1 MFLTSKTK
9 TLING
14 ASFKRFNM
22 ALPIRTTVADIE
34 SMCLYLATKPTGATV
49 AEAKAVLD
57 AKVLDA
63 RKTTALK
70 FWGLIEDNGG
80 KLRLT
85 ELGRQL
91 AKDKAVKRGQAL
103 KEIIA
108 RIPVYASIIERSVH
122 RGELTVTATEVA
134 AHWHQHFKADVSDND
149 KILNDQAVCFFQLA
163 EGADLG
169 RLTIGRHGQ
178 ATRFDFDEGTARAFV
193 EQGGFESSAVENDNQ
208 DESLEMS
215 TAKAPVESTGSAQI
229 TVPEK
234 AKPKGNRVFIT
245 HGRNKKILEQ
255 VKEIVGYGKFEP
267 VVAQEHETAA
277 KPVPEKVMDD
287 MRSCQAAVIH
297 VSSEGVLKDK
307 EGKEHAQL
315 NGNVLIEI
323 GAAMALYGKQFIL
336 LVEEGVRLP
345 SNLQGL
351 YECRYQGNEL
361 SGEATMKLLKA
372 FNAFQ

>member
-1 MFLTSKTK
+1 
-9 TLING
+9 
-14 ASFKRFNM
+14 M
-22 ALPIRTTVADIE
+22 ALPIRTTVSDVE
-34 SMCLYLATKPTGATV
+34 SLCLYLATKPTGASP
-49 AEAKAVLD
+49 AEARAVLD
-57 AKVLDA
+57 AKVLDG
-63 RKTTALK
+63 RKLSAVK

-85 ELGRQL
+85 EPGRQL
-91 AKDKAVKRGQAL
+91 AKDKGARRAHILRSVIVRIGAYTAV
-103 KEIIA
+103 
-108 RIPVYASIIERSVH
+108 VERAVH
-122 RGELTVTATEVA
+122 RGELTITATEVA
-134 AHWHQHFKADVSDND
+134 AHWHQHFKNDVSDND

-169 RLTIGRHGQ
+169 AVTIGRHGQ
-178 ATRFDFDEGTARAFV
+178 PTRFDFDQDVARGFVEKNGTANSDDDIGEADEAV
-193 EQGGFESSAVENDNQ
+193 SMSAEAQPQSSATSEI
-208 DESLEMS
+208 
-215 TAKAPVESTGSAQI
+215 TA
-229 TVPEK
+229 PERVS
-234 AKPKGNRVFIT
+234 PKGNRVFIT
-245 HGRNKKILEQ
+245 HGKNKKILDQ

-267 VVAQEHETAA
+267 VVAMERETAA
-277 KPVPEKVMDD
+277 KPVPDKVMDE

-307 EGKEHAQL
+307 NGEEHTQL

-336 LVEEGVRLP
+336 LVEDGVKLP

>member
-1 MFLTSKTK
+1 
-9 TLING
+9 
-14 ASFKRFNM
+14 M

-34 SMCLYLATKPTGATV
+34 SVCLYLATKPTGATLS
-49 AEAKAVLD
+49 EAKAVLD
-57 AKVLDA
+57 SKVLDG
-63 RKTTALK
+63 RKIAALK
-70 FWGLIEDNGG
+70 FWGLIEDHAG

-85 ELGRQL
+85 EVGRRL
-91 AKDKAVKRGQAL
+91 AKDKGARRAQVLREVIGQT
-103 KEIIA
+103 
-108 RIPVYASIIERSVH
+108 RPYASIVERSAH
-122 RGELTVTATEVA
+122 RHELTVTATEIA
-134 AHWHQHFKADVSDND
+134 AHWHQHFKIDVSEND

-169 RLTIGRHGQ
+169 TVTIGRHGQ
-178 ATRFDFDEGTARAFV
+178 STRFDFDADTSIAFV
-193 EQGGFESSAVENDNQ
+193 EQSGTEISHGQEINAVSEGTDVPQ
-208 DESLEMS
+208 IKAAAA
-215 TAKAPVESTGSAQI
+215 TAEI

-234 AKPKGNRVFIT
+234 ARPKGNRVFIT
-245 HGRNKKILEQ
+245 HGRNRKILDQ

-297 VSSEGVLKDK
+297 VSSEGILKDK

-336 LVEEGVRLP
+336 LVEDGVKLP